1 MKVCKV
7 CGKSYKRTY
16 CEYCMREKKWN
27 DSILEIRMEK
37 HLTPRIINDLQNI
50 SFPKLSKVE
59 SSFIFGKVGTGKTL
73 KAVNL
78 FLFQQKNDYID
89 NIFGTYKFI
98 TVPNLLMEIKSIYDS
113 KESIE
118 TELINHYINL
128 SLLVLDDFGVE
139 KATDW
144 SFQILYMIINGRYEQ
159 MKKTI
164 FTSNK
169 SLTELAVK
177 LQDERLLS
185 RIAQMCEVINKVKN
199 YIV

>member
-50 SFPKLSKVE
+50 AFPKLSEVK
-59 SSFIFGKVGTGKTL
+59 SCFIFGKVVTGKTL

-113 KESIE
+113 KESTE
-118 TELINHYINL
+118 MELINHYINL

-199 YIV
+199 YR